1 MIKVCCTSVFKLL
14 RLIFNHCIDNGI
26 YGYIYHWKKANIVLI
41 HQKGDKQTLKNFR
54 SESLLPICCK
64 IFERLLY
71 NEMFYFILDKAL
83 ISANQSDFK
92 PEDSCIN
99 HLFSKT
105 YNIYKSFDDDYEA
118 RGVSLTF
125 QKLSI
130 NSTTTY
136 IQITRKWDIG

>member
-71 NEMFYFILDKAL
+71 NEMFYFIL
-83 ISANQSDFK
+83 K

-99 HLFSKT
+99 HLFSET

-130 NSTTTY
+130 NSTTTC

>member
-1 MIKVCCTSVFKLL
+1 
-14 RLIFNHCIDNGI
+14 
-26 YGYIYHWKKANIVLI
+26 
-41 HQKGDKQTLKNFR
+41 
-54 SESLLPICCK
+54 
-64 IFERLLY
+64 
-71 NEMFYFILDKAL
+71 MFYFIL
-83 ISANQSDFK
+83 K

-99 HLFSKT
+99 HLFSET

>member
-1 MIKVCCTSVFKLL
+1 
-14 RLIFNHCIDNGI
+14 
-26 YGYIYHWKKANIVLI
+26 
-41 HQKGDKQTLKNFR
+41 
-54 SESLLPICCK
+54 
-64 IFERLLY
+64 
-71 NEMFYFILDKAL
+71 MFYFVLDKAL

-99 HLFSKT
+99 HLFSNT